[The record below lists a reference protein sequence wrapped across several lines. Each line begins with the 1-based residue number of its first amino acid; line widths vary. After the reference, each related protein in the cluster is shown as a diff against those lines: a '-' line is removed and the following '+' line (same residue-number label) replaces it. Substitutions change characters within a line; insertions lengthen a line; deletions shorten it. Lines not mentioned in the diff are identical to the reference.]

1 LKLVYPKNGQEIAFT
16 KNFLVEE
23 MIEYIFR
30 EYLVSKDD
38 KSRIIAKSLRMKEM
52 KRANGIAWDDNKSN
66 YLKLYQAAITEVKE
80 SNLEKVAESLNLD
93 NSGKAAIA
101 ILQEEV
107 RKERT
112 ANANLQFNFIDEN
125 LLSRVKQNPQ
135 TSENKRQLRNKGLPQ
150 SGVDAMV
157 KLIEIGPPKKDQ
169 PKPKTPRKN
178 TKVITKIKSFK
189 FKELEHNKVR
199 EDVEGNPPEPNSKTG
214 YLHKLGYRPI
224 NLIKTNMASSKQ
236 VTAKVSGGEGFKGA
250 KKIKTGEREDAGF
263 ELDGKLSSD
272 SKNNLKEI
280 FESMVLNEEGIER
293 RLIKQRMDYTYAVR
307 AKRYIEN
314 ILKLSKPL
322 EKDIVRIS
330 ELKEKSNKEKV
341 ILQRQKLN
349 EKGDF
354 QIPTYDEILIGE
366 LNGEVKEK
374 LIGLNLKEFIDKEPP
389 AQVGG
394 KNPDKKNREI
404 KIDWKQLEETSNLLN
419 GGEYDSDYEYDD
431 DDEVEKALRDYQG
444 ELMNIKD
451 TLTASINNYEENVKQ
466 TNNEIDIKV
475 ESKIENFMNNLKTTK
490 TTTTLPKE
498 FKTETGAGKKYLDP
512 KTGKE
517 KTWNLKDFNELLES
531 GFFGPKAKEGTK
543 EENLTS
549 EERRRKELEEATKR
563 TKRVKVPIE
572 EINKTKTNENAREF
586 FKSPKAWFKSR
597 FAEPLSDLDVIYT
610 YDFEVVKT
618 TVIKEKIVDG
628 KKQKNKNISY
638 TFERAKLIPV
648 YDITTKTPNPRAKDS
663 GRIVLPRLGEYR
675 DTNMIRSVNNFANSI
690 ISNLERLESGLLRG
704 V

>member
-1 LKLVYPKNGQEIAFT
+1 MKLVYPKNGQEIAFT

-157 KLIEIGPPKKDQ
+157 KLIEIGPSKDNQ

-341 ILQRQKLN
+341 ILQRQKLD

-354 QIPTYDEILIGE
+354 QIPKYDEILIGE

-404 KIDWKQLEETSNLLN
+404 KIDWKQLEETTVFLN
-419 GGEYDSDYEYDD
+419 EFSYEDELKEG
-431 DDEVEKALRDYQG
+431 EVEKALRDYQG

>member
-157 KLIEIGPPKKDQ
+157 KLIEIGPSKDNQ

-341 ILQRQKLN
+341 ILQRQKLD

-354 QIPTYDEILIGE
+354 QIPKYDEILIGE

-404 KIDWKQLEETSNLLN
+404 KIDWKQLEETTVFLN
-419 GGEYDSDYEYDD
+419 EFSYEDELKEG
-431 DDEVEKALRDYQG
+431 EVEKALRDYQG